1 MISVVLYGR
10 NDSYG
15 YNLHKR
21 AALSLNCIAE
31 ILTHDGDEIL
41 FVDYNTPDDFPTF
54 PEAIQDTLT
63 PRARRLL
70 RILRVRPKHH
80 QRFKDRTHLV
90 ALEPVARNVAVR
102 RSNPANRW
110 ILSTNTDMIFVPRRN
125 QSLSEIADDLR
136 DGFYHL
142 PRFEVPESLWE
153 SLDRADPAKTIA
165 QIEAWGREFH
175 LNEIV
180 HAHDPWVKFDGPG
193 DFQLILRSDL
203 FRISGF
209 HEDMLLGWHVDSNIA
224 RRLHSLYG
232 DTGDVLDRLFGY
244 HCDHTR
250 QVTPAHRAG
259 SVQNDLA
266 IFNNGVLRPE
276 LPEQAATWGLADEAI
291 EELTAERTS
300 ALYVAGLGTA
310 ITGELVEPSQVTYA
324 GHTYDTVD
332 YDVRHVLP
340 FITDIFASYPRDT
353 QVGWFGSRRELLD
366 AFAAAFQRMGFEK
379 PVLVGRGATWIG
391 ADLPAGCIWMDPMDI
406 IAQASAFVFDCGL
419 IPQSAVALASHDHPA
434 SFFVAAWLRRAAQA
448 ELARL
453 AKDGALPRRFIAVN
467 AIHNRFESLVGEYIN
482 AARSPMASRIR
493 QGFVIAG
500 GQKPDRDLLPRLFIG
515 GAGKREAD
523 RIVSVPGKAG
533 FITYGPYLLLD
544 AFQYR
549 LSLTF
554 EASPSAA
561 RTHAGSVAV
570 EIFSEPYLFG
580 VLPIG
585 DTVRTGGTVS
595 LRFDFTN
602 ELLDA
607 VPLARIE
614 FRILTDGQMPVVLT
628 AARLEEVMPAEEDRL
643 DYDFLPLLTPGP
655 ASDRFAGRE
664 ATNHD
669 LLPLFSMGEA
679 GKREADRIVSV
690 PGKAGLV
697 TCGPYLLLDVFLY
710 RLDLTF
716 EASVNAVRAAA
727 GSVAVEVFSDPL
739 LLGVFPIAGTVQAG
753 GTTSLWFDLTRE
765 LLDAVPRA
773 QFEFRIR
780 TNGQIPVA
788 LIAARLEKEVPAE
801 ETSLD
806 YELLPLLTP
815 GAASTHGGR
824 LSRMATK
831 LAGSRRRGAAGGVRA
846 VPGKQ
851 GHVVYGPHL
860 AIPHGCYEAR
870 FTLRADESRLGSRRS
885 GAKAAAVEVA
895 VGGGDRIVAHSYTDP
910 ASQVPIILPFDVP
923 AHAAKP
929 ELLEFRVWSDG
940 SIGFIVQSI
949 NVRRVSSAR
958 QRLTDGGNAA

>member
-110 ILSTNTDMIFVPRRN
+110 ILSTNTDMIFVPRRD
-125 QSLSEIADDLR
+125 QSLSEIAAGLEN
-136 DGFYHL
+136 GYYHL

-153 SLDRADPAKTIA
+153 SLDRADPAKTMA
-165 QIEAWGREFH
+165 QIETWGREFH

-224 RRLHSLYG
+224 RRLHLLY
-232 DTGDVLDRLFGY
+232 DTTGDVLDRLFGY

-266 IFNNGVLRPE
+266 TFNDSVRRPE
-276 LPEQAATWGLADEAI
+276 LPDQAATWGLAAEAI

-310 ITGELVEPSQVTYA
+310 ITGEMAEPSQVTYA

-353 QVGWFGSRRELLD
+353 QVGWFASRRELLG

-391 ADLPAGCIWMDPMDI
+391 ADLPRGCTWMDPLEMLP
-406 IAQASAFVFDCGL
+406 QASAFVFDYGL
-419 IPQSAVALASHDHPA
+419 LPGPADVPASRSHLASA
-434 SFFVAAWLRRAAQA
+434 FVATWFRNAVRA
-448 ELARL
+448 EWERL
-453 AKDGALPRRFIAVN
+453 ADDGALPRRFVAVN
-467 AIHNRFESLVGEYIN
+467 AIHNRFESLVGRFIN

-493 QGFVIAG
+493 QGFVVVKDEKANL
-500 GQKPDRDLLPRLFIG
+500 DLLPLFSMG
-515 GAGKREAD
+515 GAGKREAG
-523 RIVSVPGKAG
+523 RVVSLPGQAG
-533 FITYGPYLLLD
+533 LVTYGPYLTLD

-549 LSLTF
+549 LNLTF
-554 EASPSAA
+554 AATAAAA
-561 RTHAGSVAV
+561 RPGSVTV
-570 EIFSEPYLFG
+570 EVFTDPYLFG
-580 VLPIG
+580 VFSIG
-585 DTVRTGGTVS
+585 DTVQAGGTVS
-595 LRFDFTN
+595 LHFALSQDV
-602 ELLDA
+602 LDA
-607 VPLARIE
+607 VPSAAVE
-614 FRILTDGQMPVVLT
+614 FKIRTDGQIPVSLT
-628 AARLEEVMPAEEDRL
+628 AAGLEEVAPANGMSFDVEL
-643 DYDFLPLLTPGP
+643 LPLLTPGP
-655 ASDRFAGRE
+655 ASD
-664 ATNHD
+664 
-669 LLPLFSMGEA
+669 
-679 GKREADRIVSV
+679 
-690 PGKAGLV
+690 
-697 TCGPYLLLDVFLY
+697 
-710 RLDLTF
+710 
-716 EASVNAVRAAA
+716 
-727 GSVAVEVFSDPL
+727 
-739 LLGVFPIAGTVQAG
+739 
-753 GTTSLWFDLTRE
+753 
-765 LLDAVPRA
+765 
-773 QFEFRIR
+773 
-780 TNGQIPVA
+780 
-788 LIAARLEKEVPAE
+788 
-801 ETSLD
+801 
-806 YELLPLLTP
+806 
-815 GAASTHGGR
+815 GR
-824 LSRMATK
+824 LTLATAT
-831 LAGSRRRGAAGGVRA
+831 LAGSQARRAADGVRA
-846 VPGKQ
+846 VPGKR
-851 GHVVYGPHL
+851 GHVVYGPYV
-860 AIPHGCYEAR
+860 AIPPGHYEAR
-870 FTLRADESRLGSRRS
+870 FGLQQDASRLRLRRNS
-885 GAKAAAVEVA
+885 APTAAVEVA
-895 VGGGDRIVAHSYTDP
+895 AAGRDQIIAQRHADP
-910 ASQVPIILPFDVP
+910 ASADPVILPFEVP
-923 AHAAKP
+923 ANAVKP
-929 ELLEFRVWSDG
+929 DLLEFRVWSGG
-940 SIGFIVQSI
+940 SIGFTVRSI
-949 NVRRVSSAR
+949 NLRRLSSAR
-958 QRLTDGGNAA
+958 